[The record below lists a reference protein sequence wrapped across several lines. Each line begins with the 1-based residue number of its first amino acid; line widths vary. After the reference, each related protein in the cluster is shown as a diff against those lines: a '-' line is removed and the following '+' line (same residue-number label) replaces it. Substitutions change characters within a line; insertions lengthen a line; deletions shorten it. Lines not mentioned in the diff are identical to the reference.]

1 MGEML
6 DEEEFE
12 GLNFKYSEECESL
25 VGERYTFKA
34 YTMKNGIDFISF
46 FIKVGS
52 EREVKVD
59 FKEIIEIQYE
69 RLFGDSFDLEEIGA
83 TIKKAEQQGYQI
95 ILVTVDMDEVPEANK
110 VSVLKDVET
119 FYTKLIRKDDCILSI
134 MYSDEDS

>member
-1 MGEML
+1 MFKPEPIRPSLRIYKKVMGEML

-59 FKEIIEIQYE
+59 FKEIIEI
-69 RLFGDSFDLEEIGA
+69 
-83 TIKKAEQQGYQI
+83 
-95 ILVTVDMDEVPEANK
+95 
-110 VSVLKDVET
+110 
-119 FYTKLIRKDDCILSI
+119 
-134 MYSDEDS
+134 